1 MHMRLDVHVLSYPCR
16 LNLDT
21 QVSIQLPQTHK
32 DNLLSGVRPRFPT
45 RIQTQAHHQEQAPAR
60 ISAPV
65 RPTQPLP
72 CLGYSC
78 QQLAQ
83 ATGPSLL
90 VVALIVAPVARLVHH
105 FTVELR
111 TLRIPCAV
119 HHQGFR
125 MAAIGI
131 CFVELADHVGRH
143 AHELC
148 SASVSSDHG

>member
-1 MHMRLDVHVLSYPCR
+1 MHVRVDVHVLSYSCR

-21 QVSIQLPQTHK
+21 QVYIQLPQTHIHK
-32 DNLLSGVRPRFPT
+32 STFRGAPTFSNQNTDPSPTPRTDPRPDLSTGPSHPT
-45 RIQTQAHHQEQAPAR
+45 P
-60 ISAPV
+60 
-65 RPTQPLP
+65 
-72 CLGYSC
+72 SC

-83 ATGPSLL
+83 ATGSSLL

-131 CFVELADHVGRH
+131 RFVELADHVGRH

-148 SASVSSDHG
+148 SDSVSSDQIMAE